1 MTVLFA
7 LLACTGSKTAPLN
20 EPSPVEDTG
29 STDTIDTGDTND
41 NDTSLETGDTN
52 PDTDTADS
60 GDFDTSP
67 PYNLAYFKSMH
78 NAYSGEERGTIH
90 EQLDAG
96 FRGLEFDIHDNDFEN
111 IGLNKYLI
119 LQDPLEKIFYQN
131 KENNNIDE
139 DLINKLKTFDL
150 IMIGYKTQSKI
161 IDKILVKKILNKR
174 KQKPIL
180 FVDCGIPGNIKTD
193 IGQIPNCFLF
203 DLNDLEQLYS
213 SWIQNSFTNEDGNNE
228 LFDIELKISLDSF
241 FRKLK
246 FNLEQ
251 KMIFENKV
259 NSLVKAKGKEIKF
272 FLKKFLKSF

>member
-1 MTVLFA
+1 MSLNNNLFSSKPKQIA
-7 LLACTGSKTAPLN
+7 QAAIQILLKVYGDINSVNFLVISDMKLP
-20 EPSPVEDTG
+20 
-29 STDTIDTGDTND
+29 IDIAQN
-41 NDTSLETGDTN
+41 
-52 PDTDTADS
+52 
-60 GDFDTSP
+60 
-67 PYNLAYFKSMH
+67 
-78 NAYSGEERGTIH
+78 
-90 EQLDAG
+90 
-96 FRGLEFDIHDNDFEN
+96 FEN

-119 LQDPLEKIFYQN
+119 FQDPLEKIFN
-131 KENNNIDE
+131 PKKNNTDMDE
-139 DLINKLKTFDL
+139 ILINKLKTFDL

-213 SWIQNSFTNEDGNNE
+213 SWIQNNITNEDRNNE
-228 LFDIELKISLDSF
+228 LFDIELKTSLDSF

-259 NSLVKAKGKEIKF
+259 NSLVKAKDKEIKF
-272 FLKKFLKSF
+272 ILKKFLKSF

>member
-1 MTVLFA
+1 MSLNNNLFSSKPKQIA
-7 LLACTGSKTAPLN
+7 QAAIQILLKVYGDINSVNFLVISDMKLP
-20 EPSPVEDTG
+20 
-29 STDTIDTGDTND
+29 IDIAQN
-41 NDTSLETGDTN
+41 
-52 PDTDTADS
+52 
-60 GDFDTSP
+60 
-67 PYNLAYFKSMH
+67 
-78 NAYSGEERGTIH
+78 
-90 EQLDAG
+90 
-96 FRGLEFDIHDNDFEN
+96 FEN

-119 LQDPLEKIFYQN
+119 FQDPLEKIFNQKNEN
-131 KENNNIDE
+131 KNIDE
-139 DLINKLKTFDL
+139 NLINKLKIFDL
-150 IMIGYKTQSKI
+150 IMIGYKTQTKI

-213 SWIQNSFTNEDGNNE
+213 SWIQNNITNEESNNE
-228 LFDIELKISLDSF
+228 LFDIELKTSLDSF

-246 FNLEQ
+246 LNLEQ

-272 FLKKFLKSF
+272 ILKKFLKSF

>member
-1 MTVLFA
+1 MSLKNNLFSSKPKQIA
-7 LLACTGSKTAPLN
+7 QAAIQILLKVYGDLN
-20 EPSPVEDTG
+20 SVNFIVISDMKLP
-29 STDTIDTGDTND
+29 IDIAQN
-41 NDTSLETGDTN
+41 
-52 PDTDTADS
+52 
-60 GDFDTSP
+60 
-67 PYNLAYFKSMH
+67 
-78 NAYSGEERGTIH
+78 
-90 EQLDAG
+90 
-96 FRGLEFDIHDNDFEN
+96 FEN

-119 LQDPLEKIFYQN
+119 LQDPLEKIFNQN
-131 KENNNIDE
+131 KENNDIDE

-174 KQKPIL
+174 KQKPVL

-213 SWIQNSFTNEDGNNE
+213 SWIQNNITNEDSNNE
-228 LFDIELKISLDSF
+228 LFDIELKTSLDSF

-272 FLKKFLKSF
+272 ILKKFLKSF

>member
-1 MTVLFA
+1 M
-7 LLACTGSKTAPLN
+7 
-20 EPSPVEDTG
+20 
-29 STDTIDTGDTND
+29 
-41 NDTSLETGDTN
+41 SLK
-52 PDTDTADS
+52 
-60 GDFDTSP
+60 
-67 PYNLAYFKSMH
+67 YNLFSSKPKQIAQAAIQILLKVYGDLNSVNFLVISDMKLP
-78 NAYSGEERGTIH
+78 I
-90 EQLDAG
+90 
-96 FRGLEFDIHDNDFEN
+96 DIAQNFEN

-119 LQDPLEKIFYQN
+119 FQEPLEKIFNQK
-131 KENNNIDE
+131 KENNNKDE
-139 DLINKLKTFDL
+139 NLINKLKTFDM

-161 IDKILVKKILNKR
+161 IDKILVKKILKKR

-213 SWIQNSFTNEDGNNE
+213 SWIQNNITNEDRNNE
-228 LFDIELKISLDSF
+228 LFDIELKTSLDSF

-259 NSLVKAKGKEIKF
+259 NSLVKTKGKEIKF
-272 FLKKFLKSF
+272 ILKKFLKSF

>member
-1 MTVLFA
+1 MSLKNNLFSSKPKQIAQAAIKILLKVYGDLNTVNFIVISDMKL
-7 LLACTGSKTAPLN
+7 P
-20 EPSPVEDTG
+20 
-29 STDTIDTGDTND
+29 IDIAQN
-41 NDTSLETGDTN
+41 
-52 PDTDTADS
+52 
-60 GDFDTSP
+60 
-67 PYNLAYFKSMH
+67 
-78 NAYSGEERGTIH
+78 
-90 EQLDAG
+90 
-96 FRGLEFDIHDNDFEN
+96 FEN

-119 LQDPLEKIFYQN
+119 FQDPLEKIFNQKKVNNY
-131 KENNNIDE
+131 KDEN
-139 DLINKLKTFDL
+139 LINKLKIFDL
-150 IMIGYKTQSKI
+150 IMIGYKTQTKI

-213 SWIQNSFTNEDGNNE
+213 SWIQNNIINEDSNNE
-228 LFDIELKISLDSF
+228 LFDIELKTSLDAFS
-241 FRKLK
+241 RKLK

-272 FLKKFLKSF
+272 ILKKFLKSF

>member
-1 MTVLFA
+1 MSLKNNLFSSKPKQIA
-7 LLACTGSKTAPLN
+7 QAAIQILLKVYGDLN
-20 EPSPVEDTG
+20 SVNFLVISDMKLP
-29 STDTIDTGDTND
+29 IDIAQN
-41 NDTSLETGDTN
+41 
-52 PDTDTADS
+52 
-60 GDFDTSP
+60 
-67 PYNLAYFKSMH
+67 
-78 NAYSGEERGTIH
+78 
-90 EQLDAG
+90 
-96 FRGLEFDIHDNDFEN
+96 FEN

-119 LQDPLEKIFYQN
+119 FQDPLEKIFNQK
-131 KENNNIDE
+131 KENNDIDE
-139 DLINKLKTFDL
+139 DLIDKLKTFDL

-174 KQKPIL
+174 KQKPVL

-213 SWIQNSFTNEDGNNE
+213 SWIQNNITNEDSNNE
-228 LFDIELKISLDSF
+228 LFDIELKTSLDSF

-259 NSLVKAKGKEIKF
+259 NSLIKTKDKEIKLI
-272 FLKKFLKSF
+272 LKKFLKSF

>member
-1 MTVLFA
+1 MSLKNNIFSSKPKQIA
-7 LLACTGSKTAPLN
+7 QAAIKILLKVYGDLN
-20 EPSPVEDTG
+20 NVNFIVISDMKLP
-29 STDTIDTGDTND
+29 IDIAQN
-41 NDTSLETGDTN
+41 
-52 PDTDTADS
+52 
-60 GDFDTSP
+60 
-67 PYNLAYFKSMH
+67 
-78 NAYSGEERGTIH
+78 
-90 EQLDAG
+90 
-96 FRGLEFDIHDNDFEN
+96 FEN

-119 LQDPLEKIFYQN
+119 FQDPLEKIFNQN
-131 KENNNIDE
+131 NNNNIDE
-139 DLINKLKTFDL
+139 NLINKLKTFDL

-161 IDKILVKKILNKR
+161 IDKILVKKLLNKR
-174 KQKPIL
+174 KQKPVL

-213 SWIQNSFTNEDGNNE
+213 SWIQNSIANEGSNNE

-259 NSLVKAKGKEIKF
+259 NALVKAKGKEIKF
-272 FLKKFLKSF
+272 ILKKFLKSF

>member
-1 MTVLFA
+1 MSLKNNLFSSKPKQIA
-7 LLACTGSKTAPLN
+7 QAAIQILLKVYGDLN
-20 EPSPVEDTG
+20 SVNFLVISDMKLP
-29 STDTIDTGDTND
+29 IDIAQN
-41 NDTSLETGDTN
+41 
-52 PDTDTADS
+52 
-60 GDFDTSP
+60 
-67 PYNLAYFKSMH
+67 
-78 NAYSGEERGTIH
+78 
-90 EQLDAG
+90 
-96 FRGLEFDIHDNDFEN
+96 FEN

-119 LQDPLEKIFYQN
+119 FQDPLEKICSQK
-131 KENNNIDE
+131 KENYNIDE
-139 DLINKLKTFDL
+139 NLINKLKTFDL

-193 IGQIPNCFLF
+193 IGKIPNCFLF

-213 SWIQNSFTNEDGNNE
+213 SWIQNNITNEDSNNE
-228 LFDIELKISLDSF
+228 LFDIELKTSLDSF

-251 KMIFENKV
+251 KMIFENRI

-272 FLKKFLKSF
+272 ILKKFLKLF

>member
-1 MTVLFA
+1 MSLKNNLFSSKPKQIA
-7 LLACTGSKTAPLN
+7 QAAIQILLKVYGDLKSVNFLVISDMKLP
-20 EPSPVEDTG
+20 
-29 STDTIDTGDTND
+29 IDIAQN
-41 NDTSLETGDTN
+41 
-52 PDTDTADS
+52 
-60 GDFDTSP
+60 
-67 PYNLAYFKSMH
+67 
-78 NAYSGEERGTIH
+78 
-90 EQLDAG
+90 
-96 FRGLEFDIHDNDFEN
+96 FEN
-111 IGLNKYLI
+111 AGLNKYLI
-119 LQDPLEKIFYQN
+119 FQDPLEKIFNQKN
-131 KENNNIDE
+131 NNNIDE
-139 DLINKLKTFDL
+139 NLINKLKTFDL

-193 IGQIPNCFLF
+193 IGKIPNCFLF

-213 SWIQNSFTNEDGNNE
+213 SWIQNNITNEDRNNE
-228 LFDIELKISLDSF
+228 LFDIELKTSLDSF

-272 FLKKFLKSF
+272 ILKKFLKLF

>member
-1 MTVLFA
+1 VSLKNNLFSSKPKQIA
-7 LLACTGSKTAPLN
+7 QAVIKILLKVYGDLN
-20 EPSPVEDTG
+20 SVNFIVISDMKLP
-29 STDTIDTGDTND
+29 IDIAQN
-41 NDTSLETGDTN
+41 
-52 PDTDTADS
+52 
-60 GDFDTSP
+60 
-67 PYNLAYFKSMH
+67 
-78 NAYSGEERGTIH
+78 
-90 EQLDAG
+90 
-96 FRGLEFDIHDNDFEN
+96 FEN

-119 LQDPLEKIFYQN
+119 FQDPLEKIFN
-131 KENNNIDE
+131 KKKNNNNIDE
-139 DLINKLKTFDL
+139 NLINKLKTFDL

-213 SWIQNSFTNEDGNNE
+213 SWIQNNITNEDRNKE
-228 LFDIELKISLDSF
+228 LFDIELKTSLDLF

-251 KMIFENKV
+251 KMIFENRV
-259 NSLVKAKGKEIKF
+259 NALVKAKGKEIKF
-272 FLKKFLKSF
+272 ILKKFLKSF

>member
-1 MTVLFA
+1 MSLKKNLFSSKPKQIA
-7 LLACTGSKTAPLN
+7 QAAMQILLKVYGDLN
-20 EPSPVEDTG
+20 SVNFLVISDMKLP
-29 STDTIDTGDTND
+29 TDIAQN
-41 NDTSLETGDTN
+41 
-52 PDTDTADS
+52 
-60 GDFDTSP
+60 
-67 PYNLAYFKSMH
+67 
-78 NAYSGEERGTIH
+78 
-90 EQLDAG
+90 
-96 FRGLEFDIHDNDFEN
+96 FEN

-119 LQDPLEKIFYQN
+119 SQDPIGKIFDQK
-131 KENNNIDE
+131 KENNNLDE
-139 DLINKLKTFDL
+139 NLINKLKTFDL

-213 SWIQNSFTNEDGNNE
+213 SWIQNNITNEDSNNE
-228 LFDIELKISLDSF
+228 LFDIELKTSLDLF

-259 NSLVKAKGKEIKF
+259 NALVKAKGKEIKF
-272 FLKKFLKSF
+272 ILKKFLKSF

>member
-1 MTVLFA
+1 MSLKNNLFSSKPKQIA
-7 LLACTGSKTAPLN
+7 QAAIQILLKVYGDLN
-20 EPSPVEDTG
+20 SVNFLVISDMKLP
-29 STDTIDTGDTND
+29 IDIAQN
-41 NDTSLETGDTN
+41 
-52 PDTDTADS
+52 
-60 GDFDTSP
+60 
-67 PYNLAYFKSMH
+67 
-78 NAYSGEERGTIH
+78 
-90 EQLDAG
+90 
-96 FRGLEFDIHDNDFEN
+96 FEN

-119 LQDPLEKIFYQN
+119 FQDPLEKIFNQK
-131 KENNNIDE
+131 KEDNNIDE
-139 DLINKLKTFDL
+139 KLINKLKTFDL
-150 IMIGYKTQSKI
+150 IMIGYKTQLKI
-161 IDKILVKKILNKR
+161 IDKVLVKKILNKR

-213 SWIQNSFTNEDGNNE
+213 SWIQNNIINEDSNNE
-228 LFDIELKISLDSF
+228 LFDIELKTSLDSF

-272 FLKKFLKSF
+272 ILKKFLKSF

>member
-1 MTVLFA
+1 MSLKNNHFSSKPKQIA
-7 LLACTGSKTAPLN
+7 QAAIQILLKVYGDLDRVNFLVISDMKLP
-20 EPSPVEDTG
+20 
-29 STDTIDTGDTND
+29 IDIAQN
-41 NDTSLETGDTN
+41 
-52 PDTDTADS
+52 
-60 GDFDTSP
+60 
-67 PYNLAYFKSMH
+67 
-78 NAYSGEERGTIH
+78 
-90 EQLDAG
+90 
-96 FRGLEFDIHDNDFEN
+96 FEN

-119 LQDPLEKIFYQN
+119 FQDPLEKILNQK

-139 DLINKLKTFDL
+139 NLINKLKTFDL

-174 KQKPIL
+174 KQKPVL

-213 SWIQNSFTNEDGNNE
+213 SWIQNNITNEDSNSE
-228 LFDIELKISLDSF
+228 LFDIELKTSLDSF

-251 KMIFENKV
+251 KMIFENKI
-259 NSLVKAKGKEIKF
+259 NSLIKAKGKEIKF
-272 FLKKFLKSF
+272 ILKKFLKSF

>member
-1 MTVLFA
+1 MSLKNNLFS
-7 LLACTGSKTAPLN
+7 SKPKQIAQAAIKIILKVYGDLN
-20 EPSPVEDTG
+20 SVNFIVISDMKLP
-29 STDTIDTGDTND
+29 IDIAQN
-41 NDTSLETGDTN
+41 
-52 PDTDTADS
+52 
-60 GDFDTSP
+60 
-67 PYNLAYFKSMH
+67 
-78 NAYSGEERGTIH
+78 
-90 EQLDAG
+90 
-96 FRGLEFDIHDNDFEN
+96 FEN
-111 IGLNKYLI
+111 IGLNKYLVF
-119 LQDPLEKIFYQN
+119 QDPLEKIFNQ
-131 KENNNIDE
+131 KKNNHNIDE
-139 DLINKLKTFDL
+139 NLINKLKTFDL

-213 SWIQNSFTNEDGNNE
+213 SWIQNNTTNEDSNNE
-228 LFDIELKISLDSF
+228 LFDIELKTLLDSF

-259 NSLVKAKGKEIKF
+259 NALVKAKGKEIKF
-272 FLKKFLKSF
+272 ILKKFLKSF

>member
-1 MTVLFA
+1 MSLKNNLFSSKPKQIA
-7 LLACTGSKTAPLN
+7 QAAIQILLKVYGDLN
-20 EPSPVEDTG
+20 SVNFLVISDMKLP
-29 STDTIDTGDTND
+29 IDIAQN
-41 NDTSLETGDTN
+41 
-52 PDTDTADS
+52 
-60 GDFDTSP
+60 
-67 PYNLAYFKSMH
+67 
-78 NAYSGEERGTIH
+78 
-90 EQLDAG
+90 
-96 FRGLEFDIHDNDFEN
+96 FEN

-119 LQDPLEKIFYQN
+119 FQDPLEKIFNQK
-131 KENNNIDE
+131 KEDNNIDE
-139 DLINKLKTFDL
+139 KLINKLKTFDL

-213 SWIQNSFTNEDGNNE
+213 SWIQNNIINEDSNNE
-228 LFDIELKISLDSF
+228 LFDIELKTSLDSF

-272 FLKKFLKSF
+272 ILKKFLKSF